1 MTTDVEC
8 LHRIDLT
15 RMTMTSGT
23 APSTGTF
30 GAVAH
35 IRDGDVI
42 TFVLSKPCVVKE
54 ITRNGNLVLHVT
66 HPVDRDALVNL
77 QNAFVVL
84 LCALMPM
91 SHRLTCTD
99 AVSIVR
105 HVVGTISDGTVHVLV
120 CVTTSSEEDGAHH
133 RPTRVHLRRGE
144 SEVER
149 DVGLH
154 RLRAGLRVYP
164 VFHAP
169 GASLDPA
176 CERLVPHLTVSEVI
190 VEETA

>member
-105 HVVGTISDGTVHVLV
+105 HVVGTISDGTVHVLDARARLV
-120 CVTTSSEEDGAHH
+120 HTVKPPALHAREA
-133 RPTRVHLRRGE
+133 RVGRR
-144 SEVER
+144 
-149 DVGLH
+149 
-154 RLRAGLRVYP
+154 RAGR
-164 VFHAP
+164 AGRGG
-169 GASLDPA
+169 GAA
-176 CERLVPHLTVSEVI
+176 AAAAGGR
-190 VEETA
+190 A